1 MPASRRHD
9 RDHLIAAVRKQKL
22 SHVGSHS
29 INCRR
34 NTEHDSTG
42 REVTA
47 RNKMER
53 SYVEWCEE

>member
-9 RDHLIAAVRKQKL
+9 RDHPMAAIRKQKL
-22 SHVGSHS
+22 SHVRSHS
-29 INCRR
+29 INCLL
-34 NTEHDSTG
+34 HAGTG

-53 SYVEWCEE
+53 GYVEWCEG